1 MTIMHNNK
9 TAKNA
14 KKASFVFDNVLDL
27 AGYVKQQ
34 LNNPTPIKIQKAL
47 YFLWAFYAVTYGN
60 IDYDSQNPSEFNLQ
74 VEKYPKAL
82 FAPDFMAKRY
92 GPVIKQVLLA
102 CKNKQLE
109 TLSLKDLQSKIV
121 LGKLAKNEVIL
132 FINNLLVQINSV
144 NDFGLV
150 QRTHQDKA
158 WKTAYAGNQQMS
170 PEMIKADYFK
180 CLV

>member
-1 MTIMHNNK
+1 MYNSETIENTK
-9 TAKNA
+9 ITK
-14 KKASFVFDNVLDL
+14 FVFNNVLDL

-34 LNNPTPIKIQKAL
+34 LDNPTPIKIQKAL
-47 YFLWAFYAVTYGN
+47 YFLWAFYAATYGN

-74 VEKYPKAL
+74 AEPYPKFL
-82 FAPDFMAKRY
+82 FAPDFIAQRY
-92 GPVIKQVLLA
+92 GPVINQVLLA
-102 CKNKQLE
+102 SKNNQLK
-109 TLSLKDLQSKIV
+109 TLSLKDLQSKIT
-121 LGKLAKNEVIL
+121 LDKLAKNEIIL